1 MREEKTVS
9 TSQLPAVNASHVKVG
24 SFSQG
29 NAATASQLNEA
40 TASQALQD
48 LDKKNGKPVHHR
60 AETLEMRK
68 KILAA
73 ATVIF
78 GRKGIEKATLED
90 VSNEVG
96 MTRAGILHYFGS
108 KRRLLLEVLNYRDE
122 QDVHDRPDEHMPRG
136 IDGFLHL
143 IKTAFINE
151 QRPGVTRAYVV
162 LSAEAVTEDNP
173 GREFFRR
180 RYAWLR
186 NELQEDLLL
195 ECEKRGITVD
205 DAQKARID
213 AACAGVLALMDGL
226 QLQWALQDDA
236 IELASMTKKGIEAL
250 IYPVLH
256 PLAGEE
262 SEL

>member
-1 MREEKTVS
+1 MSQTGEE
-9 TSQLPAVNASHVKVG
+9 
-24 SFSQG
+24 
-29 NAATASQLNEA
+29 TAG
-40 TASQALQD
+40 QALEE

-90 VSNEVG
+90 VANEVG

-108 KRRLLLEVLNYRDE
+108 KRRLLLEVLNYRDA
-122 QDVHDRPDEHMPRG
+122 QDVQDRPDEHMPRG

-151 QRPGVTRAYVV
+151 KRTGVTRAYVV

-186 NELQEDLLL
+186 NELHEDLIL
-195 ECEKRGITVD
+195 ECEKRSIVVD
-205 DAQKARID
+205 EAQKTRID

-226 QLQWALQDDA
+226 QLQWALQADA
-236 IELASMTKKGIEAL
+236 IELASMTQKGIEAL

-256 PLAGEE
+256 PSVCEE
-262 SEL
+262 SELSASSEDFACDD